1 MENVL
6 LLNESDLTKVEK
18 YMPEDEMLQN
28 LSDFFSAFSDSTRL
42 KILTALSLTPM
53 CVNDLSNVLK
63 INQTTI
69 SHQLRTL
76 KNLRLVNYARDGK
89 ILLYS
94 LSTNCVSD
102 VMLGGV
108 NHLLKESSN

>member
-6 LLNESDLTKVEK
+6 LLSENDLTKVEK
-18 YMPEDEMLQN
+18 YMPEEDMLNN
-28 LSDFFSAFSDSTRL
+28 LSDFFSAFSDATRL
-42 KILTALSLTPM
+42 KILTALSLTSM

-76 KNLRLVNYARDGK
+76 KNLRLVNFERDGK
-89 ILLYS
+89 ILKYS
-94 LSTNCVSD
+94 LSTNAVSE

-108 NHLLKESSN
+108 NHLLQG